1 MKLTAS
7 LLIALASAEPAFAQ
21 QSDSVA
27 ARRSA
32 ERAQAR
38 FEGIRRMNLP
48 IRHTGGRAE
57 CDARI
62 GRFCHWN
69 SSDDTIVAPDS
80 RTVVRARAALL
91 ASLEDAARRSP
102 RDGWI
107 TGQRV
112 RYLLETGDDSTAVM
126 VAQGCRATAWWC
138 DALRG
143 LALHEGAAGEAADS
157 AFARALRAMPDSER
171 CRWSDVTPLLEQE
184 HRRRFGRMRCGG
196 SERVTTHL
204 WWLSDPFLSVPGNDR
219 QTEHYSRHTMARI
232 LAPAR
237 IVYNLRWSNDLR
249 EMIVRYG
256 WARYWTRGPASSI
269 DPYSGAI
276 SGHEATPYYHFVPQ
290 SLSPDS
296 LDVVEYDLDLRR
308 SAERYSPKV
317 ANRVVRIAPQVAL
330 FRRADSAEVVVAFD
344 ESRRQHFDSAA
355 VRSALVL
362 ASSGTEST
370 VLLLDGARGT
380 FNGRVAQGSHLVSL
394 EIVNPETRRAA
405 WFRTG
410 VRVPPREGVQVSD
423 ILLFEPGEAE
433 VRGLEDAIPMAL
445 PGSRGSRGKTGLYWE
460 IYGLAAADS
469 ALPVSLTLTPV
480 GQSTWRR
487 IGESI
492 GLAPRTS
499 PLHIAWRDTP
509 SLGGVSSRS
518 MVLDMSLV
526 PRGRYVIRVEV
537 SPTGRP
543 AGTSSRVIE
552 IQ

>member
-1 MKLTAS
+1 
-7 LLIALASAEPAFAQ
+7 
-21 QSDSVA
+21 
-27 ARRSA
+27 
-32 ERAQAR
+32 
-38 FEGIRRMNLP
+38 MNLP
-48 IRHTGGRAE
+48 IRNTGGRGE

-80 RTVVRARAALL
+80 RTVIRARAVLL
-91 ASLEDAARRSP
+91 ASLEDAARGSP
-102 RDGWI
+102 SDGWI

-112 RYLLETGDDSTAVM
+112 RYLLETGDDSTAVI
-126 VAQGCRATAWWC
+126 VAQECRATPWWC

-143 LALHEGAAGEAADS
+143 LALHEAAAGEAADS
-157 AFARALRAMPDSER
+157 AFARALRTMPESER
-171 CRWSDVTPLLEQE
+171 CRWTDMTPLLEPE
-184 HRRRFGRMRCGG
+184 HRRRFGRIGCGRN
-196 SERVTTHL
+196 ERVARHL
-204 WWLSDPFLSVPGNDR
+204 WWLSDPFFSVPGNDR
-219 QTEHYSRHTMARI
+219 QTEHFARHTITRI
-232 LAPAR
+232 LQPAR
-237 IVYNLRWSNDLR
+237 LVYSLSWSNDIR

-256 WARYWTRGPASSI
+256 WARYWTRGSASSI

-290 SLSPDS
+290 SLSLDS
-296 LDVVEYDLDLRR
+296 LDVVGYDLDLVR

-330 FRRADSAEVVVAFD
+330 FRRVDSAEVVVAFD
-344 ESRRQHFDSAA
+344 ESKRQHFDSVG
-355 VRSALVL
+355 VRSALAL
-362 ASSGTEST
+362 ASSDTAST
-370 VLLLDGARGT
+370 VLRLDGARGT
-380 FNGRVAQGSHLVSL
+380 FRGRIAQGSHLVSL

-410 VRVPPREGVQVSD
+410 VRVPPRDGVQVSD
-423 ILLFEPGEAE
+423 ILLFEPGETE
-433 VRGLEDAIPMAL
+433 VRALEEAIPSAL
-445 PGSRGSRGKTGLYWE
+445 PSTRVSRGKTGLYWE

-480 GQSTWRR
+480 GQSAWRR

-509 SLGGVSSRS
+509 SLGGISSRS

-526 PRGRYVIRVEV
+526 PRGRYILRVEV
-537 SPTGRP
+537 SPSGRI
-543 AGTSSRVIE
+543 ARTSSRSIE
-552 IQ
+552 IP